1 MANIKSAKKRI
12 LVSQTRYERNKSVKS
27 AIKTATKKV
36 EAAVANK
43 DKETVSLED
52 FKALQEQM
60 KQMMALLNSKQ
71 NEIEELKNNKQATSD
86 DDIQE
91 NDYVTIRNVSTGSVV
106 VGTRNNEYILE
117 NEGDIERVQFNEL
130 RSLKNAHPK
139 FFTIPLIVID
149 DEKAVKKLGLEK
161 LYSELAYL
169 NDLKTFFENNYE
181 DEIVQKLNKL
191 SDFSRMQVFEK
202 LKQMVKDKTFID
214 MDVRELIKKHYTID
228 IFEK

>member
-1 MANIKSAKKRI
+1 MARA
-12 LVSQTRYERNKSVKS
+12 
-27 AIKTATKKV
+27 KKV
-36 EAAVANK
+36 EENENINTEETK
-43 DKETVSLED
+43 EKETKTNKETVNMED

-71 NEIEELKNNKQATSD
+71 NEIEELRNSKQAISNE
-86 DDIQE
+86 IQE

-117 NEGDIERVQFNEL
+117 SEGDIERVQFNEL
-130 RSLKNAHPK
+130 RSLKNAHLK
-139 FFTIPLIVID
+139 FFTIPLIVVD
-149 DEKAVKKLGLEK
+149 DEKAIKQLGLEK
-161 LYSELAYL
+161 LYAELSYL
-169 NDLKTFFENNYE
+169 DDLKTFFENNYE
-181 DEIVQKLNKL
+181 DEIVQKLNNL

>member
-1 MANIKSAKKRI
+1 MARA
-12 LVSQTRYERNKSVKS
+12 
-27 AIKTATKKV
+27 KKV
-36 EAAVANK
+36 EENENINVKETKTNK
-43 DKETVSLED
+43 EKETVSMED

-117 NEGDIERVQFNEL
+117 SEGDIERVQFNEL

>member
-1 MANIKSAKKRI
+1 MARA
-12 LVSQTRYERNKSVKS
+12 
-27 AIKTATKKV
+27 KKV
-36 EAAVANK
+36 EENENITIKETKTNK
-43 DKETVSLED
+43 EKETVSMED

-71 NEIEELKNNKQATSD
+71 NEIEELKNSKQAISD
-86 DDIQE
+86 DIDG

-117 NEGDIERVQFNEL
+117 SEGDIERVQFNEL

-149 DEKAVKKLGLEK
+149 DEKVIKKLGLEK

-181 DEIVQKLNKL
+181 DEIVQKLNNL

>member
-1 MANIKSAKKRI
+1 MARA
-12 LVSQTRYERNKSVKS
+12 
-27 AIKTATKKV
+27 KKV
-36 EAAVANK
+36 EENENITTKETKTNK
-43 DKETVSLED
+43 EKETVSMED

-71 NEIEELKNNKQATSD
+71 NEIEELKNNKQTIS

-91 NDYVTIRNVSTGSVV
+91 NDYITIRNVSTGSVV

-117 NEGDIERVQFNEL
+117 SEGDIERVQFNEL

-149 DEKAVKKLGLEK
+149 DEKAIKKLGLEK

-181 DEIVQKLNKL
+181 DDIVQKLNNL

>member
-1 MANIKSAKKRI
+1 MARA
-12 LVSQTRYERNKSVKS
+12 
-27 AIKTATKKV
+27 KKV
-36 EAAVANK
+36 EENENITTKETKTNK
-43 DKETVSLED
+43 DKETVSMED

-71 NEIEELKNNKQATSD
+71 NEIEELKNNKQAIS

-117 NEGDIERVQFNEL
+117 SEGDIERVQFNEL

-149 DEKAVKKLGLEK
+149 DEKAIKKLGLEK

>member
-1 MANIKSAKKRI
+1 M
-12 LVSQTRYERNKSVKS
+12 TR
-27 AIKTATKKV
+27 AKKV
-36 EAAVANK
+36 EENENINVKETKTNK
-43 DKETVSLED
+43 DKETVSMED

-60 KQMMALLNSKQ
+60 KQMMELLNSKQ
-71 NEIEELKNNKQATSD
+71 NEIEELKNNKQTIS

-91 NDYVTIRNVSTGSVV
+91 NDYITIRNVSTGSVV

-117 NEGDIERVQFNEL
+117 NEGDVERVQFNEL

-139 FFTIPLIVID
+139 FFTIPLIIVD

-169 NDLKTFFENNYE
+169 DDLKSFFENNYE

>member
-1 MANIKSAKKRI
+1 MARA
-12 LVSQTRYERNKSVKS
+12 
-27 AIKTATKKV
+27 KKV
-36 EAAVANK
+36 EENENINVKETKTNK
-43 DKETVSLED
+43 DKETVNMED

-71 NEIEELKNNKQATSD
+71 NEIEELRNSKQAIS

-117 NEGDIERVQFNEL
+117 SEGDIERVQFNEL

-149 DEKAVKKLGLEK
+149 DEKAIKQLGLEK
-161 LYSELAYL
+161 LYAELAYL
-169 NDLKTFFENNYE
+169 DDLKTFFENNYE
-181 DEIVQKLNKL
+181 DEIVQKLNNL

>member
-1 MANIKSAKKRI
+1 MARA
-12 LVSQTRYERNKSVKS
+12 
-27 AIKTATKKV
+27 KKV
-36 EAAVANK
+36 EENENINVKETKSNK
-43 DKETVSLED
+43 DKETVSMED

-60 KQMMALLNSKQ
+60 KQMMDLLNSKQ
-71 NEIEELKNNKQATSD
+71 NEIEELRNSKQAIS

-117 NEGDIERVQFNEL
+117 SEGDIERVQFNEL

-149 DEKAVKKLGLEK
+149 DEKAIKKLGLEK

-181 DEIVQKLNKL
+181 DEIVQKLNNL

-214 MDVRELIKKHYTID
+214 MDVRELIK
-228 IFEK
+228 

>member
-1 MANIKSAKKRI
+1 MARA
-12 LVSQTRYERNKSVKS
+12 
-27 AIKTATKKV
+27 KKV
-36 EAAVANK
+36 EENENINVKETKTNK
-43 DKETVSLED
+43 EKETVSMED

-86 DDIQE
+86 DIQE
-91 NDYVTIRNVSTGSVV
+91 NDYITIRNVSTGSVV

-139 FFTIPLIVID
+139 FFTIPLIVVD
-149 DEKAVKKLGLEK
+149 DEKAIKKLGLEK

-169 NDLKTFFENNYE
+169 DDLKSFFENNYE

>member
-1 MANIKSAKKRI
+1 MARA
-12 LVSQTRYERNKSVKS
+12 
-27 AIKTATKKV
+27 KKV
-36 EAAVANK
+36 EENENINVKETKTNK
-43 DKETVSLED
+43 DKETVSMED

-60 KQMMALLNSKQ
+60 KQMIALLNSKQ
-71 NEIEELKNNKQATSD
+71 NEIEELKNNKQATSN
-86 DDIQE
+86 DIQE

-117 NEGDIERVQFNEL
+117 SEGDIERVQFNEL

-149 DEKAVKKLGLEK
+149 DEKAIKKLGLEK

-169 NDLKTFFENNYE
+169 NDLKSFFENNYE

>member
-1 MANIKSAKKRI
+1 MARA
-12 LVSQTRYERNKSVKS
+12 
-27 AIKTATKKV
+27 KKV
-36 EAAVANK
+36 EENENINVKETKTNK
-43 DKETVSLED
+43 DKETVSMED

-86 DDIQE
+86 DIQE

-117 NEGDIERVQFNEL
+117 SEGDIERVQFNEL

-181 DEIVQKLNKL
+181 DEIVQKLNNL

>member
-1 MANIKSAKKRI
+1 MARA
-12 LVSQTRYERNKSVKS
+12 
-27 AIKTATKKV
+27 KKV
-36 EAAVANK
+36 EENENITTKETKTNK
-43 DKETVSLED
+43 DKETVSMDD

-71 NEIEELKNNKQATSD
+71 NEIEELKNNKQAISN
-86 DDIQE
+86 DIQE

-117 NEGDIERVQFNEL
+117 SEGDIERVQFNEL

-149 DEKAVKKLGLEK
+149 DEKVVKKLGLEK

>member
-1 MANIKSAKKRI
+1 MARA
-12 LVSQTRYERNKSVKS
+12 
-27 AIKTATKKV
+27 KKV
-36 EAAVANK
+36 EENENINEK
-43 DKETVSLED
+43 ETKTNKETVSMED

-60 KQMMALLNSKQ
+60 KQMMELLNSKQ
-71 NEIEELKNNKQATSD
+71 NEIEELKNNKQATSN
-86 DDIQE
+86 DIQE
-91 NDYVTIRNVSTGSVV
+91 NDYITIRNVSTGSVV

-117 NEGDIERVQFNEL
+117 NEGDIEKVQFNEL

-139 FFTIPLIVID
+139 FFTIPLIVVD
-149 DEKAVKKLGLEK
+149 DEKAIKKLGLEK

-169 NDLKTFFENNYE
+169 DDLKTFFETNYE
-181 DEIVQKLNKL
+181 DEIVKKLNKL

>member
-1 MANIKSAKKRI
+1 MARA
-12 LVSQTRYERNKSVKS
+12 
-27 AIKTATKKV
+27 KKV
-36 EAAVANK
+36 EENENITTKETKTNK
-43 DKETVSLED
+43 DKETVSMED

-71 NEIEELKNNKQATSD
+71 NEIEELKNNKQAIS

-117 NEGDIERVQFNEL
+117 SEGDIERVQFNEL

-149 DEKAVKKLGLEK
+149 DEKAIKKLGLEK
-161 LYSELAYL
+161 LYAELSYL
-169 NDLKTFFENNYE
+169 DDLKTFFENNYE
-181 DEIVQKLNKL
+181 DEIIKKLNKL

>member
-1 MANIKSAKKRI
+1 MARA
-12 LVSQTRYERNKSVKS
+12 
-27 AIKTATKKV
+27 KKV
-36 EAAVANK
+36 EENENINVKETKSNK
-43 DKETVSLED
+43 EKETVSMED

-71 NEIEELKNNKQATSD
+71 NEIEELKNNKQAIS

-117 NEGDIERVQFNEL
+117 SEGDIERIQFNEL

-181 DEIVQKLNKL
+181 EEIVQKLNKL

>member
-1 MANIKSAKKRI
+1 MARA
-12 LVSQTRYERNKSVKS
+12 
-27 AIKTATKKV
+27 KKV
-36 EAAVANK
+36 EENENITTKETKTNK
-43 DKETVSLED
+43 DKETVSMED

-71 NEIEELKNNKQATSD
+71 NEIEELRNSKQAIS

-149 DEKAVKKLGLEK
+149 DEKVIKKLGLEK

>member
-1 MANIKSAKKRI
+1 MARAKEVEENENI
-12 LVSQTRYERNKSVKS
+12 NVKET
-27 AIKTATKKV
+27 KT
-36 EAAVANK
+36 NK
-43 DKETVSLED
+43 DKETVSMED

-71 NEIEELKNNKQATSD
+71 NEIEELKNSKQTIS

-169 NDLKTFFENNYE
+169 NDLKSFFENNYE

>member
-1 MANIKSAKKRI
+1 MARA
-12 LVSQTRYERNKSVKS
+12 
-27 AIKTATKKV
+27 KKV
-36 EAAVANK
+36 EENENINVKETKTNK
-43 DKETVSLED
+43 EKETVSMED

-71 NEIEELKNNKQATSD
+71 NEIEELKNNKQASSN
-86 DDIQE
+86 DIQE

-117 NEGDIERVQFNEL
+117 SEGDIERVQFNEL

-181 DEIVQKLNKL
+181 DEIVQKLNNL

>member
-1 MANIKSAKKRI
+1 MAR
-12 LVSQTRYERNKSVKS
+12 
-27 AIKTATKKV
+27 ATKV
-36 EAAVANK
+36 EENENINV
-43 DKETVSLED
+43 KETKTNKEKVTVSMED

-71 NEIEELKNNKQATSD
+71 NEIEELRNSKQAISNE
-86 DDIQE
+86 IQE

-117 NEGDIERVQFNEL
+117 SEGDIERVQFNEL

-181 DEIVQKLNKL
+181 DEIVQKLNNL

>member
-1 MANIKSAKKRI
+1 MARA
-12 LVSQTRYERNKSVKS
+12 
-27 AIKTATKKV
+27 KKV
-36 EAAVANK
+36 EENENINVKETKTNK
-43 DKETVSLED
+43 DKETVSMED

-71 NEIEELKNNKQATSD
+71 NEIEELKNSKQSISD
-86 DDIQE
+86 DIDG

-106 VGTRNNEYILE
+106 VGTRNDEYILE
-117 NEGDIERVQFNEL
+117 NEGDMEIIQFNEL

-139 FFTIPLIVID
+139 FFTIPLIIVD

-169 NDLKTFFENNYE
+169 NDLKSFFENNYE

>member
-1 MANIKSAKKRI
+1 MARA
-12 LVSQTRYERNKSVKS
+12 
-27 AIKTATKKV
+27 KKV
-36 EAAVANK
+36 EENENIITK
-43 DKETVSLED
+43 ETKTNKETVNMED

-71 NEIEELKNNKQATSD
+71 NEIEELKNNKQAIS

-117 NEGDIERVQFNEL
+117 SEGDIERVQFNEL

-181 DEIVQKLNKL
+181 DEIVQKLNNL

>member
-1 MANIKSAKKRI
+1 MARA
-12 LVSQTRYERNKSVKS
+12 
-27 AIKTATKKV
+27 KKV
-36 EAAVANK
+36 EENENINTK
-43 DKETVSLED
+43 ETKTNKETVNMED

-71 NEIEELKNNKQATSD
+71 NEIEELKNNKQAIS

-117 NEGDIERVQFNEL
+117 SEGDIERVQFNEL

-149 DEKAVKKLGLEK
+149 DEKAIKKLGLEK
-161 LYSELAYL
+161 LYAELAYL
-169 NDLKTFFENNYE
+169 NDLKTFFEKNYE

>member
-1 MANIKSAKKRI
+1 MARA
-12 LVSQTRYERNKSVKS
+12 
-27 AIKTATKKV
+27 KKV
-36 EAAVANK
+36 EENENINVKETKTNK
-43 DKETVSLED
+43 DKETVSMED

-86 DDIQE
+86 DIQE

-117 NEGDIERVQFNEL
+117 SEGDIERVQFNEL

-149 DEKAVKKLGLEK
+149 DEKAIKKLGLEK

-181 DEIVQKLNKL
+181 DEIVQKLNNL

>member
-1 MANIKSAKKRI
+1 MIMARA
-12 LVSQTRYERNKSVKS
+12 
-27 AIKTATKKV
+27 KKV
-36 EAAVANK
+36 EENENITTK
-43 DKETVSLED
+43 ETKTNKETVNMED

-60 KQMMALLNSKQ
+60 KQMMDLLNSKQ
-71 NEIEELKNNKQATSD
+71 NEIEELKNNKQAIS

-106 VGTRNNEYILE
+106 VGTWNNECILE
-117 NEGDIERVQFNEL
+117 SAGDIERVQFNEL

-161 LYSELAYL
+161 LYSELVYL

>member
-1 MANIKSAKKRI
+1 MARA
-12 LVSQTRYERNKSVKS
+12 
-27 AIKTATKKV
+27 KKV
-36 EAAVANK
+36 EENENINEK
-43 DKETVSLED
+43 ETKTNKETVSMED

-60 KQMMALLNSKQ
+60 KQMMDLLNSKQ
-71 NEIEELKNNKQATSD
+71 NEIEELKNNKQVTSN

-91 NDYVTIRNVSTGSVV
+91 NDYITIRNVSTGSVV

-139 FFTIPLIVID
+139 FFTIPLIVVD
-149 DEKAVKKLGLEK
+149 DEKAIKKLGLEK

-169 NDLKTFFENNYE
+169 DDLKTFFENNYE
-181 DEIVQKLNKL
+181 DEIVKKLNKL

>member
-1 MANIKSAKKRI
+1 MARA
-12 LVSQTRYERNKSVKS
+12 
-27 AIKTATKKV
+27 KKV
-36 EAAVANK
+36 EENENITTKETKTNK
-43 DKETVSLED
+43 DKETVSMED

-71 NEIEELKNNKQATSD
+71 NEIEELKNNKQVIS

-181 DEIVQKLNKL
+181 DEIVQKLNNL

-202 LKQMVKDKTFID
+202 LKQMVKDKTFRD

>member
-1 MANIKSAKKRI
+1 MARA
-12 LVSQTRYERNKSVKS
+12 
-27 AIKTATKKV
+27 KKV
-36 EAAVANK
+36 EENENINVKETKTNK
-43 DKETVSLED
+43 EKETVSMED

-71 NEIEELKNNKQATSD
+71 NEIEELKNSKQAISNE
-86 DDIQE
+86 IQE

-117 NEGDIERVQFNEL
+117 SEGDIERIQFNEL
-130 RSLKNAHPK
+130 RSLKTAHPK

-169 NDLKTFFENNYE
+169 NDLKSFFENNYE

>member
-1 MANIKSAKKRI
+1 MARA
-12 LVSQTRYERNKSVKS
+12 
-27 AIKTATKKV
+27 KKV
-36 EAAVANK
+36 EENENINEK
-43 DKETVSLED
+43 ETKTNKETVSMED

-60 KQMMALLNSKQ
+60 KQMMELLNSKQ
-71 NEIEELKNNKQATSD
+71 NEIEELKNNKQTISE
-86 DDIQE
+86 DIQE

-139 FFTIPLIVID
+139 FFTIPLIVVD
-149 DEKAVKKLGLEK
+149 DEKAIKKLGLEK

-169 NDLKTFFENNYE
+169 DDLKTFFETNYE
-181 DEIVQKLNKL
+181 DEIVKKLNKL

-202 LKQMVKDKTFID
+202 LKQMVKEKTFID

>member
-1 MANIKSAKKRI
+1 MARA
-12 LVSQTRYERNKSVKS
+12 
-27 AIKTATKKV
+27 KKV
-36 EAAVANK
+36 EENENINVKETKTNK
-43 DKETVSLED
+43 DKETVSMED

-71 NEIEELKNNKQATSD
+71 NEIEELRNSKQAISNE
-86 DDIQE
+86 IQE

-117 NEGDIERVQFNEL
+117 SEGDIERVQFNEL

-181 DEIVQKLNKL
+181 DEIVQKLNNL

-214 MDVRELIKKHYTID
+214 MYVRELIKKHYTID

>member
-1 MANIKSAKKRI
+1 MARA
-12 LVSQTRYERNKSVKS
+12 
-27 AIKTATKKV
+27 KKV
-36 EAAVANK
+36 EENENINVKETKTNK
-43 DKETVSLED
+43 EKETVSMED

-86 DDIQE
+86 DIQE

-117 NEGDIERVQFNEL
+117 SEGDIERVQFNEL

-181 DEIVQKLNKL
+181 DEIVQKLNNL

>member
-1 MANIKSAKKRI
+1 MARA
-12 LVSQTRYERNKSVKS
+12 
-27 AIKTATKKV
+27 KKV
-36 EAAVANK
+36 EENENINTK
-43 DKETVSLED
+43 ETKTNKETVSMED

-60 KQMMALLNSKQ
+60 KQMMALLDSKQ
-71 NEIEELKNNKQATSD
+71 NEIEELKNNKKAISD
-86 DDIQE
+86 DIDG

-106 VGTRNNEYILE
+106 VGTRNDEYILE
-117 NEGDIERVQFNEL
+117 NEGDMESIQFNEL

-139 FFTIPLIVID
+139 FFTIPLIVVD
-149 DEKAVKKLGLEK
+149 DEKAIKKLGLEK

-169 NDLKTFFENNYE
+169 DDLKTFFENNYE
-181 DEIVQKLNKL
+181 DEIVKKLNNL

>member
-1 MANIKSAKKRI
+1 MARA
-12 LVSQTRYERNKSVKS
+12 
-27 AIKTATKKV
+27 KKV
-36 EAAVANK
+36 EENENINTKETKTNK
-43 DKETVSLED
+43 DKGTVSMED

-60 KQMMALLNSKQ
+60 KQMMELLNSKQ
-71 NEIEELKNNKQATSD
+71 NEIEELKNNKQTISE
-86 DDIQE
+86 DIQE

-139 FFTIPLIVID
+139 FFTIPLIVVD
-149 DEKAVKKLGLEK
+149 DEKAIKKLGLEK

-169 NDLKTFFENNYE
+169 DDLKTFFENNYE
-181 DEIVQKLNKL
+181 DEIVKKLNKL
-191 SDFSRMQVFEK
+191 SDFSRMQVYEK

-214 MDVRELIKKHYTID
+214 MDVRELLKKHYTID

>member
-1 MANIKSAKKRI
+1 MARA
-12 LVSQTRYERNKSVKS
+12 
-27 AIKTATKKV
+27 KKV
-36 EAAVANK
+36 EENENINVKETKTNK
-43 DKETVSLED
+43 DKETVSMED

-71 NEIEELKNNKQATSD
+71 NEIEELKNNKQASSN
-86 DDIQE
+86 DIQE

-117 NEGDIERVQFNEL
+117 SEGDIERVQFNEL

-139 FFTIPLIVID
+139 FFTIPLIIVD

-169 NDLKTFFENNYE
+169 NDLKTFFEKNYE
-181 DEIVQKLNKL
+181 DEIIQKLNKL

>member
-1 MANIKSAKKRI
+1 MARAKKVDENENI
-12 LVSQTRYERNKSVKS
+12 NEKETKTNK
-27 AIKTATKKV
+27 
-36 EAAVANK
+36 E
-43 DKETVSLED
+43 KETVSMED

-60 KQMMALLNSKQ
+60 KQMMELLNSKQ
-71 NEIEELKNNKQATSD
+71 NEIEELKNNKQTISE
-86 DDIQE
+86 DIQE

-139 FFTIPLIVID
+139 FFTIPLIVVD
-149 DEKAVKKLGLEK
+149 DEKVIKKLGLEK

-169 NDLKTFFENNYE
+169 DDLKTFFENNYE
-181 DEIVQKLNKL
+181 DEIVKKLNKL